1 MDKFLNEER
10 SLAGNYLNAVQEG
23 RFIEDEEDFKVFAG
37 SHDVRPEIL
46 KLWISYLEN
55 EANGEHPV
63 LKDWFQEYDKGNR
76 EIGKAVYNDRFG
88 CAVEGAARRSASDG
102 FFQEPDSP
110 FNPDRTEVRQWIRR
124 VIGGAIGDLQGELQ
138 ALDWTHSGAPMRAH
152 LLVDTEEPKNSQI
165 YKRGDRNRLGE
176 EVPRQYLQILNR
188 EGRKPYEKGSGRLH
202 LAQEIADRE
211 NPLTAQS
218 LC

>member
-88 CAVEGAARRSASDG
+88 CAVEGERDDPQVMAFFKNQTLRS
-102 FFQEPDSP
+102 
-110 FNPDRTEVRQWIRR
+110 IR
-124 VIGGAIGDLQGELQ
+124 IEL
-138 ALDWTHSGAPMRAH
+138 
-152 LLVDTEEPKNSQI
+152 K
-165 YKRGDRNRLGE
+165 
-176 EVPRQYLQILNR
+176 
-188 EGRKPYEKGSGRLH
+188 
-202 LAQEIADRE
+202 
-211 NPLTAQS
+211 
-218 LC
+218 